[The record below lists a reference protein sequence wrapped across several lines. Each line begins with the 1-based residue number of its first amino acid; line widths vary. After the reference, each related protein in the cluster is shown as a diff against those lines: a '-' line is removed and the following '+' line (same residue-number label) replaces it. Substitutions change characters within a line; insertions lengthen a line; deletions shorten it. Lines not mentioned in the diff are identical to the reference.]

1 MNSYSNSKENLS
13 YLVFTKLN
21 LVHRLLAGCWGRN
34 GNYKMDYHNRNHSEE
49 YELPLF
55 DLSTIA
61 KSTNNFSVVSK
72 IGEGG
77 YGPVYKVITY
87 SFAVVYMK

>member
-1 MNSYSNSKENLS
+1 MNSNSKENRS
-13 YLVFTKLN
+13 CLVFAKLN
-21 LVHRLLAGCWGRN
+21 LVHRGLLAGCFGRN
-34 GNYKMDYHNRNHSEE
+34 GNYKMDYLNGNLSEE

-61 KSTNNFSVVSK
+61 KSTNNFSGTSK

-77 YGPVYKVITY
+77 YGPVYKVITC
-87 SFAVVYMK
+87 SICSC